1 MSHPMVDLTEGWLNP
16 NPGVTG
22 QFVYYNRSLLA
33 SHGVDWIDLWCDD
46 YTCSSCKEYWAE
58 GN

>member
-1 MSHPMVDLTEGWLNP
+1 MVDLTEGWLNP

-33 SHGVDWIDLWCDD
+33 SHGADWFDLWCDD

-58 GN
+58 NV